1 MQSRV
6 ERLPSLTGLRWFAA
20 LSVFVCHI
28 AQQGIFADPDVAS
41 FLGHLTSLG
50 SLAVSLFFVLSG
62 YVLTWSA
69 RDGDSVR
76 SFWRRR
82 FAKIYPLHFVTFC
95 IAGVIIFSLSEPVLP
110 GGSTFDGMVPNLLL
124 VHSWLPDAYIVSGF
138 NTPSWSLSCE
148 MAFYLT
154 FPLWY
159 RLLRRIR
166 VRRLWWYAAGL
177 ALAVMCMPFVARLL
191 PDSAEVVPGMPL
203 RDMWFTYWFPPVRM
217 LEFLLGIVL
226 ALIRREGTWRGPT
239 TGTAALLLGGAFA
252 LNQVV
257 PPMFTLTATTVV
269 PIALLIAA
277 AADGDL
283 RGRRTGLRAPVLLR
297 LGEWSYAFYL
307 IHFLIIRY
315 GHRLLG
321 GEQGYARQWDT
332 PAALGITVAAL
343 AVTIAASALLHTC
356 VERPC
361 MTLMRGRR
369 PAQGP
374 APGSGGRPHRT
385 PLERA

>member
-1 MQSRV
+1 MESRV

-28 AQQGIFADPDVAS
+28 AQQGISAGPDVA
-41 FLGHLTSLG
+41 FGLGHLTSLG

-69 RDGDSVR
+69 RDGDSVK

-95 IAGVIIFSLSEPVLP
+95 IAAVIIFGLSEPVLP
-110 GGSTFDGMVPNLLL
+110 GGSAWDGMVPNLLL
-124 VHSWLPDAYIVSGF
+124 HSWLPDAYIVSGF
-138 NTPSWSLSCE
+138 STPSWSLSCE

-159 RLLRRIR
+159 RLLRGTRASQ
-166 VRRLWWYAAGL
+166 LWWYAAGL
-177 ALAVMCMPFVARLL
+177 ALAVACMPFVARLL

-203 RDMWFTYWFPPVRM
+203 RDMWFTYWYPPVRM

-226 ALIRREGTWRGPT
+226 ALIRRQGAWRGPG

-277 AADGDL
+277 VADGDL
-283 RGRRTGLRAPVLLR
+283 RGRRTGLRVAVLVR
-297 LGEWSYAFYL
+297 LGAWSYAFYL

-321 GEQGYARQWDT
+321 GDQGYARQWDT
-332 PAALGITVAAL
+332 LAALGITAAAL
-343 AVTIAASALLHTC
+343 GVTIAASAVPHIFA
-356 VERPC
+356 ERPC
-361 MTLMRGRR
+361 MTLSRGRR
-369 PAQGP
+369 PPQGP
-374 APGSGGRPHRT
+374 APDFESRPHRA
-385 PLERA
+385 PLERV